1 MKTTKGL
8 LSGFNQ
14 CDGPAASSNR
24 ISLKREKKLLQHLN
38 EICCSSSTHM
48 TLFSGF
54 MLKLVHVA
62 EYSFESVETP
72 VLSLLTGTA
81 GCKNKLKIH
90 DTTVCFGDV
99 KNM

>member
-1 MKTTKGL
+1 MK
-8 LSGFNQ
+8 
-14 CDGPAASSNR
+14 
-24 ISLKREKKLLQHLN
+24 
-38 EICCSSSTHM
+38 
-48 TLFSGF
+48 LFSGF